1 MSTRHLSFVRAMRAF
16 VFVGAAIAVLAG
28 CASVRPPTMRDAAA
42 VRVGLVA
49 ETSADAIAPTQI
61 PTQRDIAAP
70 WPHDPVL
77 SQLLAQARR
86 ASPDLRAAQAR
97 LDAARAEAGLAA
109 REAMPQ
115 GTLSAQATET
125 RLSLVEA
132 DPYGLGAP
140 RPPRRSLLWAGFAI
154 RWELDLFG
162 RVGTA
167 QAIAERGVD
176 AEAAALAGATVMLE
190 AEVVRL
196 YAAYRERESALASL
210 DDAIRISEQRRRDLS
225 ARVAA
230 GLAESTELWQAEAA
244 RDGWQAERAAADAA
258 RLALRNRLLSAIGV
272 SPLLD
277 HPMRRLL
284 EAPAGIPAPPAFD
297 AYRLP
302 ADFLARRPDV
312 LAAEARL
319 RAAIGE
325 TVLADRADWPSLS
338 LLGTL
343 VSLSSAGGFGD
354 AASIGSM
361 FGPSLEWDWMG
372 FGRHELREAA
382 ARARQDAAASEF
394 EAEVLRAVADADS
407 AIRTWAA
414 SRAAWDEAVSAST
427 MADRVWRR
435 ARSRAEAGLEP
446 RASAA
451 TAHLVA
457 LEAARRASGA
467 QAEAVAAY
475 AALHLALGVDPP
487 TATASPR
494 TAAHRD

>member
-1 MSTRHLSFVRAMRAF
+1 MSMRPLSCARAVRAF
-16 VFVGAAIAVLAG
+16 VLAAAAIAVLVG
-28 CASVRPPTMRDAAA
+28 CASVRPPTMRDTAA
-42 VRVGLVA
+42 VRVGLA
-49 ETSADAIAPTQI
+49 PQTSADSDRPAQAGTQADA
-61 PTQRDIAAP
+61 TVP
-70 WPHDPVL
+70 WPDDPVL
-77 SQLLAQARR
+77 SQLLLQARR

-97 LDAARAEAGLAA
+97 LDAARAEAGLVA

-115 GTLSAQATET
+115 GNLSAQATET

-132 DPYGLGAP
+132 DPYDQGAP
-140 RPPRRSLLWAGFAI
+140 RPPRRGLLRAGFAI

-176 AEAAALAGATVMLE
+176 AEAAALAGATLLLE
-190 AEVVRL
+190 AEIVRL
-196 YAAYRERESALASL
+196 YAAYRERESVLASL
-210 DDAIRISEQRRRDLS
+210 DGAIRISEQRKRDLS
-225 ARVAA
+225 ARVDA
-230 GLAESTELWQAEAA
+230 GLAESTELWQAETAH
-244 RDGWQAERAAADAA
+244 DGWQAERAAADAA
-258 RLALRNRLLSAIGV
+258 RTALRNRLLSAIGV

-277 HPMRRLL
+277 HPIRRLL
-284 EAPAGIPAPPAFD
+284 EAPAGIPGPPAFD

-325 TVLADRADWPSLS
+325 TVLAERADWPSLS

-343 VSLSSAGGFGD
+343 VSLSSAGSFGD

-361 FGPSLEWDWMG
+361 FGPALEWDWMG
-372 FGRHELREAA
+372 FGRHQLREAA
-382 ARARQDAAASEF
+382 ARARQDAAAAEF
-394 EAEVLRAVADADS
+394 EAQVLGAVADADS
-407 AIRTWAA
+407 AVRTWAT

-427 MADRVWRR
+427 MADRAWRR

-451 TAHLVA
+451 TAQLLA
-457 LEAARRASGA
+457 LEAERRVSGA
-467 QAEAVAAY
+467 QAEALAAY
-475 AALHLALGVDPP
+475 AALHLALGVDPRI
-487 TATASPR
+487 AAAVHR
-494 TAAHRD
+494 TAAQRD